1 MVGHLLGGA
10 ARHHREQDGAPLL
23 GGQGLVFIPLAAL
36 GALLVV
42 LSRRLRE
49 RYGGLTV
56 LVGVVA
62 AASGFAA
69 LLTGPLLAAVAGL
82 VLVALTGEAGATAV
96 WG

>member
-1 MVGHLLGGA
+1 MPGL
-10 ARHHREQDGAPLL
+10 PLHPL
-23 GGQGLVFIPLAAL
+23 IVHAVVVFIPLAAL

-49 RYGGLTV
+49 RYGGLAV